1 MRIHLIILIL
11 TMLANPYTDL
21 YKNIFQYNP
30 NHLSK
35 EKTELVVKQ
44 VGLLYN
50 TLGGAIQD
58 LVMTTSSLI
67 N

>member
-1 MRIHLIILIL
+1 
-11 TMLANPYTDL
+11 MLANPYTDL